1 MNIGAIG
8 ANASVLL
15 ALQAKSRAD
24 ASAFGLDNTARSEK
38 SAATLSILPSSSAQ
52 PLSFANVL
60 QLQRLDEPE
69 PTIEA
74 PSATDIF
81 LEEAQKHPMERL
93 REQIMKE
100 LGISEADLAAMAPE
114 ERRAMENRIRQ
125 LIEEKFRQGMG
136 VENAESGTPAEML
149 TQFL

>member
-1 MNIGAIG
+1 MTIGAIG
-8 ANASVLL
+8 ANPLL
-15 ALQAKSRAD
+15 LLGLTQKMRGDAPPSFD
-24 ASAFGLDNTARSEK
+24 ASAHVQANPAGP
-38 SAATLSILPSSSAQ
+38 LSILPISSAQ
-52 PLSFANVL
+52 KLSFANVL

-100 LGISEADLAAMAPE
+100 LGMSEADLAALPPE
-114 ERRAMENRIRQ
+114 ERRAMEDRIRQ
-125 LIEEKFRQGMG
+125 LIEEKLRQGMG
-136 VENAESGTPAEML
+136 VENADAGTPAEML
-149 TQFL
+149 TQFF